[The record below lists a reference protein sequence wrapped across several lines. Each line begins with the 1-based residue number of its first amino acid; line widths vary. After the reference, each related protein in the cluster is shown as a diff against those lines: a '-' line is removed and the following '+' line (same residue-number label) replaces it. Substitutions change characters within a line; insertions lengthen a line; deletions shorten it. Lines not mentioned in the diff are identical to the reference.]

1 MTRRQHHLIAAGI
14 ALLLNSAAW
23 CQAPARA
30 AAKPTAP
37 SDSALEAAIR
47 ERFARSKAAADGF
60 TVRVQGGVATL
71 EGKTSVPQ
79 RKGAATR
86 MARSAG
92 AKRVVNNI
100 QVSEAARQKAS
111 ENLASGRRRA
121 QVKRSEPRSEV
132 QR

>member
-1 MTRRQHHLIAAGI
+1 MTRRQHLIAIGA
-14 ALLLNSAAW
+14 ALLLGSAALA
-23 CQAPARA
+23 QAPARV
-30 AAKPTAP
+30 AAKPAAADAT
-37 SDSALEAAIR
+37 LEAAIR

-86 MARSAG
+86 MAKAAG

-100 QVSEAARQKAS
+100 QVSEAARRKAA
-111 ENLASGRRRA
+111 ENLATGRRRA
-121 QVKRSEPRSEV
+121 QVKRSEPRSAA

>member
-1 MTRRQHHLIAAGI
+1 MTRRRHLIALGA
-14 ALLLNSAAW
+14 ALLLGGAAW
-23 CQAPARA
+23 SQTPARVA
-30 AAKPTAP
+30 PKPVAG
-37 SDSALEAAIR
+37 DAALEAAIR

-86 MARSAG
+86 MAKAAG

-100 QVSEAARQKAS
+100 QVADSARQKAAQ
-111 ENLASGRRRA
+111 NLASGRRRA
-121 QVKRSEPRSEV
+121 QVKRSEPRSETP
-132 QR
+132 R